1 MDYVLLALSLVAF
14 GLMVRL
20 YAVFLRNEEA
30 LIEKLL
36 ALFEVGT
43 LVSRGG
49 QTYRVAE
56 VELGYA
62 MLVSLDTGRLR
73 CVDLMTP
80 AGTYRHGMI
89 HEWER
94 AQGPSNAPSNTGDLT
109 SATAA

>member
-1 MDYVLLALSLVAF
+1 MDYVLLALSLVALV
-14 GLMVRL
+14 LMARL

-30 LIEKLL
+30 LVEKLL
-36 ALFEVGT
+36 ALFAVGT
-43 LVSRGG
+43 LVSRDG

-56 VELGYA
+56 VDLGYA
-62 MLVSLDTGRLR
+62 MLVSLSTGRLR

-94 AQGPSNAPSNTGDLT
+94 AQGPSTASSNTVEST
-109 SATAA
+109 PATAT